1 MECSSHNEKK
11 IYSLFHKASNGS
23 VAKSPI
29 SGVSDSALNTQ
40 NLSKSIKNNQK
51 KSRKERIFTEDVKSN
66 RKENLP
72 ITFISI
78 SREAPENRTLANDSH
93 NFETENEAIF
103 HGCLRSKKVKV
114 DHAVNQPHPL
124 LLKATGSRNIS
135 TRDCLLAVD
144 SAQKD
149 VEDLQPS
156 ASRQPA
162 ALTTQKTQSDI
173 LWNLMSSSNSLCE
186 SCPPRLLAKNDR
198 RLKEKVIV
206 SSEINHQTKKILKL
220 SYSSVSRIDLET
232 DELESQ
238 YSNQTMK
245 IESKIIKINYD
256 KSIVEKLEQIL
267 NGQASRN
274 ITQSLISSNFV
285 ESTNS
290 ACVKAPDKIIH
301 PLLLKKFTKHTKK
314 PPAEPKKKENTSP
327 LRKTG
332 KSYVGNT
339 PIFHNGSKQRSQSF
353 ILSSKMSKSSL
364 QSISKASTPRRQS
377 NSMEA
382 AEAAWPW
389 KGIVHIR
396 GLNEVDS
403 LIILDSKTGIVSHNE
418 PKKSKENSVEIAFN
432 ESIISSITKS
442 LDLRS
447 RTKKIGNSNLDRL
460 PPLPSSLRLP
470 VNYYESSHRA
480 QHRLQKQASFRGQQ
494 PNLINSN
501 SNSSE
506 DEIQSCHKRSEIPLH
521 PALETAY
528 ASIATSLSSLAK
540 RRCESQIWAQKHAP
554 DKVKNILQ
562 TGPEAFVLK
571 EWLLSLTV
579 NSIESGSIISNN
591 SPNLKSEISN
601 KRRRKSVK
609 PRNFIIPDD
618 DDNGLDEIKLP
629 DDEVPMESQ
638 SHVKRTVLRGGEWP
652 KNKNYV
658 SKTYHTILISGPNG
672 CGKSAAVYAAAKELD
687 FEVFE
692 INSSCRRSGKDV
704 MEKIGDMILNHHVQ
718 NGTKIQVRNVRDDN
732 RDFNASLDSEFE
744 SDSRSILNVLSVS
757 KKSRA
762 RVRQSSI
769 TRSNLSQDQ
778 ATNYE
783 EPMKADIEAC
793 VTPKEQKQSLI
804 LIEEADIIFKEDS
817 QFWSTIENVI
827 AISKRPI
834 VITCNDESAIPLS
847 DDLLYAILRFRPPP
861 VDLAVDYMLMIAACE
876 GHVIQRD
883 AVKALYEER
892 QLDLRAS
899 LNELNFWCQL
909 AVGDINKEQSWYTSR
924 IDARNTDIDQCS
936 NQICVVSEGTYK
948 KGMGWISQDIIK
960 SGLPYLILEEELF
973 QQTCHYWNVDIGDW
987 EKSVHLKKWADKV
1000 KALANDKKA
1009 QFAALNMFSEYTD
1022 SMSDSDI
1029 LSKSFFGTEFQV
1041 ILDPCFPK
1049 ISKKVFGEYP
1059 LANKLVEASSKSS
1072 YSTIPRS
1079 IPFYIRSRA
1088 RNLLQ
1093 TTQKLEFG
1101 SKLRLDL
1108 PSSTESRIIDS
1119 IRKHPNASSG
1129 MLHRTNFSQAFDP
1142 ISYPCMHLSSTTS
1155 NFIDSSQFD
1164 RTKRIVSEDLAP
1176 YVRGIVAYYVRL
1188 QRDRE
1193 RTSQLIIEGCTR
1205 GKRRRTTRA
1214 AISALEGGR
1223 RCETRPERYF
1233 GNSLNP
1239 ILVGKTGNPLW
1250 IDALLRLQKP
1260 GDPAAVELQG
1270 CASTSFDNYNHV

>member
-1 MECSSHNEKK
+1 MECSSHNEKN

-40 NLSKSIKNNQK
+40 NLSKSIKKTQK
-51 KSRKERIFTEDVKSN
+51 KSRKEKIFSEDVKSN

-78 SREAPENRTLANDSH
+78 SREAPEKRTQANDSH
-93 NFETENEAIF
+93 NFETENEATF
-103 HGCLRSKKVKV
+103 HGSLRSEKVKV

-124 LLKATGSRNIS
+124 LLKATGSENIS

-144 SAQKD
+144 PAQKD
-149 VEDLQPS
+149 VEDLQLS
-156 ASRQPA
+156 ASRQPD
-162 ALTTQKTQSDI
+162 ALTTQRTQSDI
-173 LWNLMSSSNSLCE
+173 LWNLMSSSNSCE
-186 SCPPRLLAKNDR
+186 SCPPRLAVKNDR
-198 RLKEKVIV
+198 RLKEKIIV
-206 SSEINHQTKKILKL
+206 SSEINHQTNKIIKL
-220 SYSSVSRIDLET
+220 SSSPVTRIDLET

-245 IESKIIKINYD
+245 NESKIIKINYD

-274 ITQSLISSNFV
+274 IAQSLISSNFV
-285 ESTNS
+285 EISNS
-290 ACVKAPDKIIH
+290 ACVKAPGKTIH
-301 PLLLKKFTKHTKK
+301 PLLLKNFTKHTKK
-314 PPAEPKKKENTSP
+314 PPAEPKIKENPSP
-327 LRKTG
+327 LRKPR
-332 KSYVGNT
+332 KRYVGNT
-339 PIFHNGSKQRSQSF
+339 LIFHNASKQRSQSS

-364 QSISKASTPRRQS
+364 QSISKASIPRRQS

-389 KGIVHIR
+389 KGIVHVR
-396 GLNEVDS
+396 GLNEVES
-403 LIILDSKTGIVSHNE
+403 LIILDSKTGIVSQNE
-418 PKKSKENSVEIAFN
+418 QKKSKENAVEIASN
-432 ESIISSITKS
+432 ESIISLITKS

-447 RTKKIGNSNLDRL
+447 RTKKIGNSNLDSL
-460 PPLPSSLRLP
+460 PSLPSSLRLP
-470 VNYYESSHRA
+470 VKYYESSNRA
-480 QHRLQKQASFRGQQ
+480 QHRLQRQASFRGQE
-494 PNLINSN
+494 PNLIN

-506 DEIQSCHKRSEIPLH
+506 DEIQCCYKRSEMPLH

-540 RRCESQIWAQKHAP
+540 RRCESQIWAQKYAP

-562 TGPEAFVLK
+562 TGPEAIVLK

-591 SPNLKSEISN
+591 SPNLKSEISK
-601 KRRRKSVK
+601 KRRRKYAK
-609 PRNFIIPDD
+609 PRNFITPDD
-618 DDNGLDEIKLP
+618 DDNGLDEIKLLN
-629 DDEVPMESQ
+629 DEVSIESQ

-718 NGTKIQVRNVRDDN
+718 NGTKIQVRDVRDDK

-744 SDSRSILNVLSVS
+744 SDGRSILNFLSVS

-762 RVRQSSI
+762 RVRQLSI

-778 ATNYE
+778 ATNYKE
-783 EPMKADIEAC
+783 TIKADIEAC

-861 VDLAVDYMLMIAACE
+861 IDIAVDYMLMIAACE
-876 GHVIQRD
+876 GHVIQRN

-909 AVGDINKEQSWYTSR
+909 AVGDINKDQSWYTSR

-948 KGMGWISQDIIK
+948 KGMGWVSQDIMK

-973 QQTCHYWNVDIGDW
+973 QQTSHYWNVDIGDW

-1000 KALANDKKA
+1000 NTLTNDKKA
-1009 QFAALNMFSEYTD
+1009 QLAALNMFSEYTD

-1029 LSKSFFGTEFQV
+1029 LSKSLFGTEFQV

-1059 LANKLVEASSKSS
+1059 LANKLVEASFITS

-1079 IPFYIRSRA
+1079 IPFCIRSRA

-1093 TTQKLEFG
+1093 ITQKLEFG

-1142 ISYPCMHLSSTTS
+1142 ISYPCMQLSCTTS
-1155 NFIDSSQFD
+1155 NFMDSSQFD
-1164 RTKRIVSEDLAP
+1164 RTKRIISEDLAP
-1176 YVRGIVAYYVRL
+1176 YVRGIVAHYVRL

-1193 RTSQLIIEGCTR
+1193 RMSHLIVEGCTG

-1260 GDPAAVELQG
+1260 GDPAAVELQD
-1270 CASTSFDNYNHV
+1270 CASNSFENYNHV